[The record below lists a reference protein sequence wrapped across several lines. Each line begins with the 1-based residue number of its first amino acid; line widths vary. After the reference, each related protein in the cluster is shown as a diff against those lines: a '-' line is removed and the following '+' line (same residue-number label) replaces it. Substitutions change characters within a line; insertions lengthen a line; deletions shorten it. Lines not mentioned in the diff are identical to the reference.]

1 MLVFEMKSTNLL
13 LALSTQLEVFLSVK
27 INIGCIIHRFK
38 TGDRTEKWQISV
50 VKEIMGNYMP
60 WAAPSKTKTPTH
72 YNYV

>member
-1 MLVFEMKSTNLL
+1 MLVFEMKSTNVL

-27 INIGCIIHRFK
+27 INIGYIIHRFK

-60 WAAPSKTKTPTH
+60 WADRKS
-72 YNYV
+72 VV

>member
-1 MLVFEMKSTNLL
+1 MLIFEMKSTNLL

-27 INIGCIIHRFK
+27 INIGCIIRRFK

-50 VKEIMGNYMP
+50 VKEIMGNYMH
-60 WAAPSKTKTPTH
+60 WSAPSKTKTPTH